1 MRGLTMDMTDS
12 LMLINLY
19 LKLGFVDQ
27 AIDIAGGLVDNP
39 VVLTH
44 TAHVFRSN
52 DQPGKALELLDGAK
66 EVGPRARLIRAE
78 ALFDLDRLEE
88 SEETV
93 KEMKLTNNVELAEL
107 RVNLAARLA
116 LPIETFLEREEVLLE
131 AKTQAM
137 L

>member
-1 MRGLTMDMTDS
+1 
-12 LMLINLY
+12 
-19 LKLGFVDQ
+19 
-27 AIDIAGGLVDNP
+27 
-39 VVLTH
+39 LTH
-44 TAHVFRSN
+44 AAHVFRSN

-66 EVGPRARLIRAE
+66 DDGPRARLIRAE
-78 ALFDLDRLEE
+78 AFFDLDRLEE

-131 AKTQAM
+131 AKIQAM